1 MMNIKR
7 EMSTMGRLDGK
18 VAVVTGGAQ
27 GIGAAYCKK
36 LAEEG
41 AKLCVADI
49 VDGTPIARVIEQAG
63 GAAIAVETD
72 VTLEEANRR
81 MVAET
86 VEAFGRLDILVANA
100 GLYTHLDRKKATELS
115 VEEWDQVMAVNV
127 KGVWLSA
134 KAAIPEMQK
143 NGYGK
148 IINIASSVSFKGA
161 PGLAHYG
168 ASKAAVLGITRSMA
182 HEFGGDGICVN
193 AIAPGPTETE
203 TGCAVETADMRA
215 RRAKSA
221 QTRALKRTG
230 LPEDLVG
237 LCAFLASP
245 DSDFMTG
252 QTVVVDGGGIM
263 W

>member
-1 MMNIKR
+1 MA
-7 EMSTMGRLDGK
+7 RLDGK

-27 GIGAAYCKK
+27 GIGAAYCKA
-36 LAEEG
+36 LAREG
-41 AKLCVADI
+41 AKVCIADI
-49 VDGTPIARVIEQAG
+49 ADGTPVARIIEQAG
-63 GAAIAVETD
+63 GEAIAVPCD
-72 VTLEEANRR
+72 VTVEDDNRR

-86 VEAFGRLDILVANA
+86 VEAFGHLDILVANA
-100 GLYTHLDRKKATELS
+100 GLYTHLARMKATERT
-115 VEEWDQVMAVNV
+115 VEDWDRVMAVNV

-161 PGLAHYG
+161 PGLTHYG
-168 ASKAAVLGITRSMA
+168 ASKAAVVGITRSMA
-182 HEFGGDGICVN
+182 QEFGEDGICIN

-203 TGCAVETADMRA
+203 TGRAVETEEMRA

-221 QTRALKRTG
+221 QTRAIKRTG
-230 LPEDLVG
+230 QPEDLVG
-237 LCAFLASP
+237 LCVFLASP
-245 DSDFMTG
+245 ESDFMTG

>member
-1 MMNIKR
+1 MA
-7 EMSTMGRLDGK
+7 RLEGK

-27 GIGAAYCKK
+27 GIGAAYSKK

-41 AKLCVADI
+41 ARVCIADL
-49 VDGTPIARVIEQAG
+49 VDGGPVVRVIEQSG
-63 GAAIAVETD
+63 GRAIAVTCD
-72 VTLEEANRR
+72 VARESDTER
-81 MVAET
+81 MVSDT
-86 VEAFGRLDILVANA
+86 VAAFGRLDILVANA
-100 GLYTHLDRKKATELS
+100 GLYTHIARMKATEIS
-115 VEEWDQVMAVNV
+115 VEDWDQVMAVNV
-127 KGVWLSA
+127 RGVWLSA

-161 PGLAHYG
+161 PGLTHYG

-182 HEFGGDGICVN
+182 REFGGDGICIN

-203 TGCAVETADMRA
+203 TGLAAETEEMRA
-215 RRAKSA
+215 RRVKSA
-221 QTRALKRTG
+221 QDRALKRNG

-237 LCAFLASP
+237 LCVFLASA